1 MDKPA
6 ESTRLSRP
14 NPKDFLR
21 ARRPEEFS
29 DSVKLQESAID
40 RSMLEYHFASL
51 NNRSQELQF
60 EVFVRK
66 LCEREVC
73 PNLIPQ
79 TGPTAGGDGKTDTET
94 YPVSNQIAFFWG
106 LNDAPEAERWAFGVS
121 TQKAWKA
128 KCVKDVESMLSTG
141 RGYSKIFCVSSMY
154 IKNSSRVALQDKLS
168 KEHGVEVTIFDR
180 SWLLD
185 KTLHPKNQQ
194 LAIDY
199 LGLTGS
205 IESQIQIGP
214 FDADKRIQL
223 AEIERKI
230 DQIEDPGNLTFSQ
243 VDLYTKRA
251 IIHKELEQDAYA
263 VRHHFDVAVRTAK
276 KFGSKRQ
283 RFDALYQ
290 YAWAAYWWLEDIDLF
305 ESYFEQ
311 AIAVAEQTENVEVWE
326 KVVTLYNLVITSHRH
341 GTSTLDNPAL
351 EGRIRL
357 KLDSLANDPDMISSS
372 LQAQTALGFLDLLSC
387 QTEDQVN
394 AVFGRLE
401 TIAGDAHKL
410 IGYPIARLL
419 NLVEALDVAFGD
431 LDTYNSLL
439 NKLIDDAGAREGGL
453 VVADRYLR
461 RAAVSFDK
469 KDYNRAIKHLGMSL
483 YGLYTPETKDE
494 MFSALYMLSHAYEKK
509 GLSWAAR
516 GAAIMA
522 AHLVTSQ
529 AIKGQRGSRRQ
540 VAIYNR
546 LLWIEAQ
553 QGRLSQ
559 SLHWYS
565 LSRLVG
571 STLDDDP
578 WTDDQRISYECLLG
592 QLLLN
597 ASFSEVQQLA
607 WLPDKL
613 RSMGLHIV
621 ADALWVCLGYESKLS
636 EDDVPFNIEFI
647 NTWRG
652 MDFGVPVAPL
662 DLYMERWTTVNSQ
675 ILGCAVSVSFPIKSP
690 CIEVAQQLLAVI
702 ESFCAP
708 MMAERAVAS
717 VPSMTIDIS
726 LEHSAS
732 TVIEYSFDMGA
743 QIASA
748 HITCSAF
755 DSTQMT
761 ASELESVQTFFT
773 EFCLHFVSA
782 IRPHIG
788 FSKLEEM
795 LRDDKALE
803 RAVTFNSN
811 LGLQTHMMGKD
822 VDPSIESH
830 KDASY
835 ELYLPTRSVSW
846 ADHYDVPKSAEVET
860 NKAPTDEQEVW
871 HPYKLDDLKHSD
883 VKVHSLIQ
891 NHLWDQAGWR
901 GVGFG
906 LGERKLPLMMFA
918 FEQVM
923 VGQKIFSN
931 MAGSIGKE
939 DSAGSLRITL
949 IRGIDKANPAH
960 YRVVV
965 SQNVDYSKA
974 DSSKLQTLLSRINTM
989 TPNSSENLERFLH
1002 EYGLAKKC
1010 CVATPSA
1017 DGRPVTHII
1026 TTGVV
1031 TKWAWEIDAND
1042 PDISAIGLEDDV
1054 YIPEGEIDPPIRRA
1068 HAQIGSF
1075 RRR

>member
-6 ESTRLSRP
+6 ESTRFSLP

-21 ARRPEEFS
+21 GRRPEEFS

-66 LCEREVC
+66 LCEREIC

-128 KCVKDVESMLSTG
+128 KCVKDVESIVATG
-141 RGYSKIFCVSSMY
+141 RGYSQIFCVSSTY
-154 IKNSSRVALQDKLS
+154 IKNSSRVELQDKLS
-168 KEHGVEVTIFDR
+168 EEHGVKVTIFDR

-185 KTLHPKNQQ
+185 KTLHPKNQH

-223 AEIERKI
+223 AEVDRKI

-251 IIHKELEQDAYA
+251 IILKELEQDAYA
-263 VRHHFDVAVRTAK
+263 VRHQFDLAVRVAK

-283 RFDALYQ
+283 HFDALYQ

-311 AIAVAEQTENVEVWE
+311 AMDVAEQTENVEVWE
-326 KVVTLYNLVITSHRH
+326 KVVTLFNLVITSHRQ
-341 GTSTLDNPAL
+341 GKSTLDSASS
-351 EGRIRL
+351 EARIRL
-357 KLDSLANDPDMISSS
+357 KLDSLINDPDMISSS
-372 LQAQTALGFLDLLSC
+372 LQAQTALAFLDLLSC
-387 QTEDQVN
+387 RTEEQVN
-394 AVFGRLE
+394 AVLGRLE
-401 TIAGDAHKL
+401 TIAGAANKL

-419 NLVEALDVAFGD
+419 NMVEALDFVFGD
-431 LDTYNSLL
+431 LGTYDSLL
-439 NKLIDDAGAREGGL
+439 NKLIDDAGTREGDR

-461 RAAVSFDK
+461 RGAVSFDK

-483 YGLYTPETKDE
+483 HGLYTAESKDE
-494 MFSALYMLSHAYEKK
+494 MFSALYMLSYAYEMK
-509 GLSWAAR
+509 GLPWAAR

-522 AHLVTSQ
+522 AHLVTAQ
-529 AIKGQRGSRRQ
+529 AIKEQRGSRRQ

-546 LLWIEAQ
+546 LLRIEGQ
-553 QGRLSQ
+553 LGRLSQ

-571 STLDDDP
+571 SMLDDDP
-578 WTDDQRISYECLLG
+578 WTDEQRISYECLLG

-597 ASFSEVQQLA
+597 ASFSEVQNLA

-613 RSMGLHIV
+613 RSMGLQVV
-621 ADALWVCLGYESKLS
+621 ADALWICLGYESKLS
-636 EDDVPFNIEFI
+636 EDDVPFNIELI
-647 NTWRG
+647 NTWRDI
-652 MDFGVPVAPL
+652 DFGVPVAPL
-662 DLYMERWTTVNSQ
+662 DLYTERWTTVNSQ
-675 ILGCAVSVSFPIKSP
+675 ILGCTVSVSFPIKSP
-690 CIEVAQQLLAVI
+690 CMEVAQQLLAVL

-708 MMAERAVAS
+708 MMAEGAVAS
-717 VPSMTIDIS
+717 VPSMTTDIS
-726 LEHSAS
+726 LEDSDS

-748 HITCSAF
+748 HITCPSF
-755 DSTQMT
+755 DSTQL
-761 ASELESVQTFFT
+761 AANELEAVQNFFT
-773 EFCLHFVSA
+773 GFCLYFVSA
-782 IRPHIG
+782 ICPQIG
-788 FSKLEEM
+788 FSELEGM

-822 VDPSIESH
+822 VSPSVESH

-835 ELYLPTRSVSW
+835 ERYPPTRSVSW
-846 ADHYDVPKSAEVET
+846 ADHYNVPKSAKVET
-860 NKAPTDEQEVW
+860 NKPHTDEREIW

-883 VKVHSLIQ
+883 LKVHSLIQ

-906 LGERKLPLMMFA
+906 FCERKLPLMMFA
-918 FEQVM
+918 FEQVT
-923 VGQKIFSN
+923 VGHKIFSN

-939 DSAGSLRITL
+939 DSAGSLRIAL
-949 IRGIDKANPAH
+949 IRGIDKLNPTH

-974 DSSKLQTLLSRINTM
+974 EASKLQTLLSRINTM
-989 TPNSSENLERFLH
+989 TPDSSENLERFLH
-1002 EYGLAKKC
+1002 EYALVKKC
-1010 CVATPSA
+1010 CVATPSV

-1031 TKWAWEIDAND
+1031 TKWAWEIDEND
-1042 PDISAIGLEDDV
+1042 PEIAAISLEDDV
-1054 YIPEGEIDPPIRRA
+1054 YIPEGEIDPPIIRA
-1068 HAQIGSF
+1068 RAQIGSF
-1075 RRR
+1075 RKR